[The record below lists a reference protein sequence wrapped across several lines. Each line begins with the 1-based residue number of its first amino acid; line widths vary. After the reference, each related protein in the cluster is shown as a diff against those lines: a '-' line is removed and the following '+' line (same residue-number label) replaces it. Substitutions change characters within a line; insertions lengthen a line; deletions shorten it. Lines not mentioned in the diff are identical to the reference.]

1 VKAMNAEQRR
11 KFAAQQ
17 TALSRSAAAST
28 KFQIEQANKAKSES
42 ESGSKSEKPI
52 RKRDQ
57 F

>member
-1 VKAMNAEQRR
+1 MNAEQRR

>member
-1 VKAMNAEQRR
+1 MKAMNAEQRR

-28 KFQIEQANKAKSES
+28 KFQIEQADKAKAVES
-42 ESGSKSEKPI
+42 EPKPGKPS

>member
-1 VKAMNAEQRR
+1 VKTMNAEQRR

-28 KFQIEQANKAKSES
+28 KFQIEQANKSKPES
-42 ESGSKSEKPI
+42 ESKPEKPV